1 MAPSGAQVRH
11 SVELPLC
18 KATSGG
24 SSLMPNVTIIG
35 AGLAGSE
42 AAWQA
47 AELGCSVEL
56 WEMRPKRETPA
67 HRTEHFAELVC
78 SNSLGNLALETAS
91 GLLKEE
97 LRRLGSVILHCADT
111 NPVPA
116 GGALGVAREDFPR
129 AVTKTIHAHP
139 NIEVI
144 HKEVTE
150 IPQGPTVVATGPLT
164 SDTLAKKIEVLSGET
179 LYFYDAASPIIHRDS
194 LDDSIIYRASRYCKG
209 EAAYLNCPMTEEQY
223 YAFVEDLATAELS
236 PIKDFE
242 EDLYFEGCLP
252 VETIARRGKDTLRFG
267 PMKPVGLPD
276 PRTGEIPYAVV
287 QLRQDD
293 AEGRLYNIV
302 GFQTRLKWGEQR
314 RVFRTIPGL
323 ENADFARMGVM
334 HRNTYLPSN
343 QMLEATMRIRR
354 NLSTAPL
361 FFAGQLTGVEGYV
374 ESTAMGHIAGTNAMR
389 LARGEEPVTMP
400 RGTMMGALAHY
411 ITTKEGTLQPINSNW
426 GLVPTVPKKEKGRR
440 LGKPE
445 RRQRQANTAL
455 AVLDGFMREGAK
467 AAV

>member
-1 MAPSGAQVRH
+1 
-11 SVELPLC
+11 
-18 KATSGG
+18 
-24 SSLMPNVTIIG
+24 MPNVTIIG

-56 WEMRPKRETPA
+56 WEMRPQRETPA

-97 LRRLGSVILHCADT
+97 LRRLGSVILRCADA

-129 AVTKTIHAHP
+129 AVTETIHAHP

-144 HKEVTE
+144 RKEVTD

-164 SDTLAKKIEVLSGET
+164 SDALAKKIEDLSGET

-194 LDDSIIYRASRYCKG
+194 LDDSIIYRASRYGKG

-223 YAFVEDLATAELS
+223 YAFVEDLAAAELS

-276 PRTGEIPYAVV
+276 PRTGEMPYAVV

-293 AEGRLYNIV
+293 AEGLLYNIV

-323 ENADFARMGVM
+323 QNADFARMGVM

-343 QMLEATMRIRR
+343 HMLDATMQIREA
-354 NLSTAPL
+354 LGEAPL

-374 ESTAMGHIAGTNAMR
+374 ESTAMGHIAGTNAAR
-389 LARGEEPVTMP
+389 LARGEEPITMP

-411 ITTKEGTLQPINSNW
+411 VTTKEGTLQPINSNW
-426 GLVPTVPKKEKGRR
+426 GLVPTAPKREKGRR
-440 LGKPE
+440 LSKPE
-445 RRQRQANTAL
+445 RRQRQATMAL
-455 AVLDGFMREGAK
+455 STLDEFMREGIK
-467 AAV
+467 TAV

>member
-1 MAPSGAQVRH
+1 MPEVI
-11 SVELPLC
+11 VI
-18 KATSGG
+18 GG
-24 SSLMPNVTIIG
+24 
-35 AGLAGSE
+35 GLAGSE

-56 WEMRPKRETPA
+56 WEMRPVKETPA

-78 SNSLGNLALETAS
+78 SNSLGNRSLETAS

-97 LRRLGSVILHCADT
+97 LRRLGSVILRCADE
-111 NPVPA
+111 NSVPA

-129 AVTKTIHAHP
+129 AVTETVHAHP
-139 NIEVI
+139 NIEVVRR
-144 HKEVTE
+144 EATE
-150 IPQGPTVVATGPLT
+150 LPDGPAVIATGPLT
-164 SDTLAKKIEVLSGET
+164 SDALVEKIEALSGET

-194 LDDSIIYRASRYCKG
+194 INESVVYRASRYGKG
-209 EAAYLNCPMTEEQY
+209 EAAYLNCPMNKEQY

-242 EDLYFEGCLP
+242 EDMYFEGCLP
-252 VETIARRGKDTLRFG
+252 VETIARRGKETLSFG

-293 AEGRLYNIV
+293 AEGRLYNMV

-314 RVFRTIPGL
+314 RVFRAIPGL

-334 HRNTYLPSN
+334 HRNTYLPAN
-343 QMLEATMRIRR
+343 NMLEATMRIRGGE
-354 NLSTAPL
+354 PL

-374 ESTAMGHIAGTNAMR
+374 ESTAMGHIAGTNAAR
-389 LARGEEPVTMP
+389 LARGEDPMTMP
-400 RGTMMGALAHY
+400 TGTMMGALAGY

-426 GLVPTVPKKEKGRR
+426 GLVPTVPKNENGKRFT
-440 LGKPE
+440 KPE
-445 RRQRQANTAL
+445 RRQRQAQMAL
-455 AVLDGFMREGAK
+455 DALEEFLGTQSVGAGQPAVG
-467 AAV
+467 

>member
-1 MAPSGAQVRH
+1 
-11 SVELPLC
+11 
-18 KATSGG
+18 
-24 SSLMPNVTIIG
+24 MPDVTIIG

-56 WEMRPKRETPA
+56 WEMRPVKETPA
-67 HRTEHFAELVC
+67 HRTHHFAELVC
-78 SNSLGNLALETAS
+78 SNSLGNRSLETAS
-91 GLLKEE
+91 GLLKAE
-97 LRRLGSVILHCADT
+97 LRRLGSVILRCADA
-111 NPVPA
+111 NSVPA

-129 AVTKTIHAHP
+129 AVTETVYSHP

-144 HKEVTE
+144 RREVTD
-150 IPQGPTVVATGPLT
+150 IPEGPTVVATGPLT
-164 SDTLAKKIEVLSGET
+164 SDALAEKVEALSGER
-179 LYFYDAASPIIHRDS
+179 LYFYDAASPIIHRES
-194 LDDSIIYRASRYCKG
+194 LDDAMIYRASRYDKG
-209 EAAYLNCPMTEEQY
+209 EAAYLNCPMTEDDY
-223 YAFVEDLATAELS
+223 YAFVDDLAAAELS

-252 VETIARRGKDTLRFG
+252 VETIARRGRETLRFG

-293 AEGRLYNIV
+293 AEGHLYNIV

-314 RVFRTIPGL
+314 RVFRNIPGL

-343 QMLEATMRIRR
+343 HMLEATMRIRED
-354 NLSTAPL
+354 LSDKPL

-374 ESTAMGHIAGTNAMR
+374 ESTAMGHIAGTNAAR
-389 LARGEEPVTMP
+389 LAHGEETITMP
-400 RGTMMGALAHY
+400 RGTMMGALANY

-426 GLVPTVPKKEKGRR
+426 GLVPAVPKKENGRR
-440 LGKPE
+440 LSKPE
-445 RRQRQANTAL
+445 RRQRQARTAL
-455 AVLDGFMREGAK
+455 AVLDEFMRGGVQT
-467 AAV
+467 AV